1 MTFQDIPGRQ
11 VLKERLAGEIREKHP
26 GHAYIFEGPD
36 GCGKKDFAVAF
47 AHMILCM
54 SESGSK
60 PCGKCRHCVNIK
72 AGGNGELYII
82 EESGKAISVSAIREL
97 QDNIALLPVCNDK
110 KAYVIVDGDNMTV
123 QAQNC
128 ILKTLEEPPEYAHII
143 ITASNSDNLIDTLKS
158 RAVLLHVGINSI
170 AEIKEYLY
178 NATDRTEAEISLAAQ
193 CSSGSIGKAMEILES
208 REFGEGRELAVD
220 FITGILEKNFREAH
234 GIADRAIKYGM
245 DIFFAAVS
253 GIMRDMIVFGTT
265 GNVNLLINMD
275 KKDIIINGASR
286 YPGNVLARIAFI
298 SEQAA
303 VNIGYNASKKQTMDA
318 MIVKITEELTK
329 W

>member
-1 MTFQDIPGRQ
+1 M
-11 VLKERLAGEIREKHP
+11 KERLAAEISEKHP
-26 GHAYIFEGPD
+26 GHAYIFEGPE

-47 AHMILCM
+47 AYMILCM
-54 SESGSK
+54 SEGGSR
-60 PCGKCRHCVNIK
+60 PCGECRHCTNVR
-72 AGGNGELYII
+72 AGGNGELYIV
-82 EESGKAISVSAIREL
+82 EDKDKSISVSSIREL
-97 QDNIALLPVCNDK
+97 QDNIALLPVCSEK

-128 ILKTLEEPPEYAHII
+128 ILKTLEEPPEYVHII

-158 RAVLLHVGINSI
+158 RAVLLQVGINSI
-170 AEIKEYLY
+170 TEIKEYLCK
-178 NATDRTEAEISLAAQ
+178 ATDKTEAEILLAAQ
-193 CSSGSIGKAMEILES
+193 CSSGSLGKALEILES
-208 REFGEGRELAVD
+208 REFSEGRDLAVD
-220 FITGILEKNFREAH
+220 FITGILEKNFRQAH
-234 GIADRAIKYGM
+234 EIANRAIKYGM
-245 DIFFAAVS
+245 DVFFAAIS
-253 GIMRDMIVFGTT
+253 GILRDMIVFGTT
-265 GNVNLLINMD
+265 GNVGLLINMD